1 MSSERSH
8 IDGILDR
15 IREGLE
21 LAERVFR
28 DFTPG
33 KTHAEKK
40 AGGDPVTA
48 ADNAVNE
55 ALLTLLPR
63 DGEGWL
69 SEESADDSSR
79 LSARRVWVVD
89 PLDGTK
95 EFITAIPEW
104 CVSIGF
110 VEDGEPIAGGIFN
123 PATKE
128 SFLGARGKGV
138 LYNGSPSRM
147 SSRDSL
153 EGSLVLASRG
163 EVKRGEW
170 EIFAN
175 AVFKVKPMGSVAY
188 KLALVAAGKAD
199 ATWTVVPKNEWDVA
213 AGAALVLAA
222 GGVVYEPDG
231 STRQFNSANPLLTG
245 LVAHPASLERDVK
258 EQVARHL
265 AERR

>member
-1 MSSERSH
+1 MSSERSQ
-8 IDGILDR
+8 IGGILDR

-21 LAERVFR
+21 LAEHVFR

-33 KTHAEKK
+33 QTQAERKV
-40 AGGDPVTA
+40 GGDLVTA

-55 ALLTLLPR
+55 ALMSLLPR

-69 SEESADDSSR
+69 SEESVDDSNR

-95 EFITAIPEW
+95 EFVTAIPEW

-110 VEDGEPIAGGIFN
+110 VEDGEPVAGGIFN

-153 EGSLVLASRG
+153 GGSLVLASRS
-163 EVKRGEW
+163 EVQRGEW
-170 EIFAN
+170 EIFTD
-175 AVFKVKPMGSVAY
+175 AVFAVKPMGSVAY

-222 GGVVYEPDG
+222 GGAVYEPNG
-231 STRQFNSANPLLTG
+231 GTRRFNDANPLLTG
-245 LVAHPASLERDVK
+245 LVAHPASLEHDVT

-265 AERR
+265 AGRR